1 MPMPMEVE
9 LTRSLSETAPSSQV
23 LHLGA
28 HGSQVVDTTVLA
40 GGVVGIVVR
49 LSGESNTIVGV
60 AHSLD
65 HQLVLRVGRGRS
77 LAYSYQDVLKELPN
91 KSARDVFDIGLEVL
105 TLRHKLSNA

>member
-1 MPMPMEVE
+1 MEVE
-9 LTRSLSETAPSSQV
+9 LTRSLSETAPFSQV

-49 LSGESNTIVGV
+49 LSGESKTIVGV

-65 HQLVLRVGRGRS
+65 HQLVLRVGSGRS